1 MPGTGHLLAF
11 FFLQD
16 FCRGHDSATK
26 ILSGVIICPGL
37 RNSGYRANSFA
48 TVKEDIKKRGEV
60 NGAGR

>member
-1 MPGTGHLLAF
+1 MPGTGHLLAS

-37 RNSGYRANSFA
+37 RDSGYRANSFA
-48 TVKEDIKKRGEV
+48 TIEEDIKKRG
-60 NGAGR
+60 